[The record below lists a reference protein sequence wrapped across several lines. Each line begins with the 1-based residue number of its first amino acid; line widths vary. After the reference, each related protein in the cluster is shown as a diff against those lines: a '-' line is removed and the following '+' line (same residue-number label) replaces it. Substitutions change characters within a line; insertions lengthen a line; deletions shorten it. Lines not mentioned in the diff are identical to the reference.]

1 MPPHL
6 HANLIHDYQTLP
18 NLVSCVLAMLPMA
31 ALGAS
36 ACGDMDLTLHIY
48 KDRPSI
54 FQNSWE
60 VSGANSRGLMQP
72 EHMYLLL
79 VQYKGTILALNL
91 LLSCLE

>member
-6 HANLIHDYQTLP
+6 HANLIHDYQALP

-36 ACGDMDLTLHIY
+36 ACVDMDLTLHIY

-72 EHMYLLL
+72 EYMYLLL
-79 VQYKGTILALNL
+79 VQYMGAILALNL